1 MNRTRSIAL
10 PVAGVLIL
18 GMALI
23 MVISTVVTLIVFLL
37 TDNDSRQRIA
47 VDIVGRFLIEE
58 TKDTRSGSPNSA
70 YVPAK
75 TIELA
80 CPSSNDLRLF
90 GLWKNGVSGSVCGLI

>member
-47 VDIVGRFLIEE
+47 VDIVGR
-58 TKDTRSGSPNSA
+58 S
-70 YVPAK
+70 
-75 TIELA
+75 
-80 CPSSNDLRLF
+80 
-90 GLWKNGVSGSVCGLI
+90 